1 MILCSVISGTSMMG
15 ISFFPVI
22 KCFSWDGVPPDVS
35 GSFLLNHHLWNIVLL
50 DFTSIL
56 TYSCVMNKCNNHM
69 LHLTILNFF
78 IFDIMYYYSFLS
90 SERVYFVLQFL

>member
-1 MILCSVISGTSMMG
+1 MGKQPPKIVLTTYLRMVINLSRR
-15 ISFFPVI
+15 
-22 KCFSWDGVPPDVS
+22 DGVPPDIS
-35 GSFLLNHHLWNIVLL
+35 SSLLLNHHLWDIVLL
-50 DFTSIL
+50 DFASIL